1 MAAGAH
7 NWRIC
12 HVSQGI
18 KPRVGRLL
26 QPFIEPFHNTA
37 WTERLGSKSDRDY
50 NRGIDC
56 YLLLQ
61 PMTQETSATATVPAP
76 ISIGALK
83 ASCSACS
90 MHQLCLPMGLE
101 NADIDRLD
109 KIIGRRRRL
118 EKDERLYA
126 MGEPFRSLYAVRFG
140 HFKTYQ
146 INAAGEQ
153 QITGFQ
159 MAGELLGMDAISG
172 DRHHCDAVAL
182 EDSEVCE
189 IPFSRLEE
197 LFGEVPALLRH
208 FHRIM
213 SQEITREQNVM
224 LLLGNMRAEQRF
236 AVFLV
241 NLSARYAA
249 RGYSS
254 TSFALRMSREDIG
267 NYLGLTIESVSRLLS
282 RFKKQGWIA
291 VDKREV
297 TLLEPA
303 RLRAIAAGTEQCTPM
318 A

>member
-1 MAAGAH
+1 M
-7 NWRIC
+7 N
-12 HVSQGI
+12 
-18 KPRVGRLL
+18 
-26 QPFIEPFHNTA
+26 QPINVVAQLNIP
-37 WTERLGSKSDRDY
+37 
-50 NRGIDC
+50 
-56 YLLLQ
+56 
-61 PMTQETSATATVPAP
+61 
-76 ISIGALK
+76 ALK

-90 MHQLCLPMGLE
+90 MHQLCLPMGLDE
-101 NADIDRLD
+101 GDMGRLD
-109 KIIGRRRRL
+109 KIIGQRRRL
-118 EKDERLYA
+118 EKDERLYK
-126 MGEPFRSLYAVRFG
+126 MDEPFRNLFAIRFG

-146 INAAGEQ
+146 NNAAGEQ

-189 IPFSRLEE
+189 IPFTRLED
-197 LFGEVPALLRH
+197 LFGEVPTLLRH

-241 NLSARYAA
+241 NLSTRYAA
-249 RGYSS
+249 RGYSPNR
-254 TSFALRMSREDIG
+254 FQLRMSREDIG
-267 NYLGLTIESVSRLLS
+267 NYLGLTIESISRLLS
-282 RFKKQGWIA
+282 RFKKQGWVQ

-297 TLLEPA
+297 TLLDPVM
-303 RLRAIAAGTEQCTPM
+303 LRALAAGTEQCTPM

>member
-1 MAAGAH
+1 MTHPVNLPSGPA
-7 NWRIC
+7 
-12 HVSQGI
+12 
-18 KPRVGRLL
+18 L
-26 QPFIEPFHNTA
+26 T
-37 WTERLGSKSDRDY
+37 LG
-50 NRGIDC
+50 
-56 YLLLQ
+56 
-61 PMTQETSATATVPAP
+61 V
-76 ISIGALK
+76 LK

-101 NADIDRLD
+101 DADISRLD
-109 KIIGRRRRL
+109 QIIGRRRRL
-118 EKDERLYA
+118 KRDERLYQ
-126 MGEPFRSLYAVRFG
+126 MGEPFHNLYAVRFG
-140 HFKTYQ
+140 HFKTSQ
-146 INAAGEQ
+146 VDAAGAQ

-189 IPFSRLEE
+189 IPFFRLEE
-197 LFGEVPALLRH
+197 LFGHVPALLRH

-249 RGYSS
+249 RGYSP
-254 TSFALRMSREDIG
+254 TTFQLRMSREDIG
-267 NYLGLTIESVSRLLS
+267 NYLGLTIESISRLLS
-282 RFKKQGWIA
+282 RFRKQGWLQ

-297 TLLEPA
+297 TLLDPA
-303 RLRAIAAGTEQCTPM
+303 RLKALAAGTEQCSPM

>member
-1 MAAGAH
+1 M
-7 NWRIC
+7 N
-12 HVSQGI
+12 QGI
-18 KPRVGRLL
+18 PL
-26 QPFIEPFHNTA
+26 
-37 WTERLGSKSDRDY
+37 
-50 NRGIDC
+50 
-56 YLLLQ
+56 
-61 PMTQETSATATVPAP
+61 TATPP
-76 ISIGALK
+76 ISLGAIK

-90 MHQLCLPMGLE
+90 MHQLCLPMGLDD
-101 NADIDRLD
+101 ADINRLD
-109 KIIGRRRRL
+109 QIIGRRRRL
-118 EKDERLYA
+118 ARDERLYA
-126 MGEPFRSLYAVRFG
+126 MDEPFRSLYAVRYG

-146 INAAGEQ
+146 VNAAGEQ

-189 IPFSRLEE
+189 IPFARLED
-197 LFGEVPALLRH
+197 LFGQVPALLRH

-254 TSFALRMSREDIG
+254 TSFGLRMSREDIG

-282 RFKKQGWIA
+282 RFKKQGWIE

-297 TLLEPA
+297 RLLDPVK
-303 RLRAIAAGTEQCTPM
+303 LKAIAAGTDQCSPM
-318 A
+318 S